1 MNNSSAP
8 RLDLIPYPR
17 RVEIAAG
24 RCKLA
29 PGVTIRLLA
38 GCGDDELFT
47 AEAIRQALAARAN
60 PQAGLRA
67 SSAPPDHAGPDVLL
81 LDQKLDFSDSPEAYR
96 LRITTKGIEI
106 AAPTP
111 RGRYYAVQT
120 LRQLLLQFG
129 ADLPLLTIEDY
140 PDLPHRGVMLDVSRG
155 KVPTLDTLKALV
167 ERFAG
172 LKINQLQLYIEH
184 TFAFERHPLPG
195 QGHSPL
201 TAEDILALDAHCR
214 RHHVALVPN
223 LQSFGHVHETLIH
236 ERYKPLA
243 ESDFRGG
250 WTLSPAVPEVYD
262 LQAELYAEF
271 LPLFSHREF
280 FNVDCDETWDL
291 GKGKSKPMAEARG
304 LGRVYFDHLLKV
316 QKLIEPHGRRMAFWG
331 DILEQHPELIPEIP
345 RDAVLLNWFYDAHG
359 LEAKYINRSRPAQ
372 EAGLEHWVCP
382 GTSGWLSFFFRK
394 DNARDN
400 IAAWAG
406 VARQTG
412 ASGLL
417 NTDWGDAGHLNCI
430 SYSYWSFAWGAERA
444 WRTEDDPLAAQN
456 FDERFMGVML
466 PGAPP
471 SWRHA
476 LEILG
481 NQYQAFTP
489 SNGAP
494 AMVHRA
500 LLSGDFQQRDGKPV
514 IQFFYGRFWPT
525 PSVEELLTALAISEK
540 ALELLAS
547 PSPTPP
553 PDPNSPFRNPHSAF
567 PNELGLIQR
576 EWRAG
581 AALGA
586 CACRRALAFHGHPLA
601 GTPPERQARLK
612 EALDA
617 LESVWMARNRPSDWA
632 ETRRGIEASNKS

>member
-1 MNNSSAP
+1 MNTSSTP
-8 RLDLIPYPR
+8 RLDLIPYPQR
-17 RVEIAAG
+17 IEVAAG
-24 RCKLA
+24 RCQLA
-29 PGVTIRLLA
+29 PGAVIRLLA
-38 GCGDDELFT
+38 GSGDEELFT
-47 AEAIRQALAARAN
+47 AEAIRQALKAATGVDAEF
-60 PQAGLRA
+60 RA
-67 SSAPPDHAGPDVLL
+67 SAAPPEHAAPDILL
-81 LDQKLDFSDSPEAYR
+81 LDAPLDFSKSPEAYR
-96 LRITTKGIEI
+96 LRITAKGIEI
-106 AAPTP
+106 VASAPQGRFYAA
-111 RGRYYAVQT
+111 QT

-129 ADLPLLTIEDY
+129 SDLPLLTIEDH

-167 ERFAG
+167 ERFSG

-184 TFAFERHPLPG
+184 TFTFERHPLPG

-236 ERYKPLA
+236 DRYKPLA
-243 ESDFRGG
+243 ESGFRGG

-262 LQAELYAEF
+262 LLGELYAEF
-271 LPLFSHREF
+271 LPLFSNRAF

-291 GKGKSKPMAEARG
+291 GKGKSKPLAEAHG
-304 LGRVYFDHLLKV
+304 LGRVYFGHLQKV
-316 QKLIEPHGRRMAFWG
+316 RKLIEPYGRRMAFWG

-359 LEAKYINRSRPAQ
+359 QEAKYINRSRPAQ

-394 DNARDN
+394 QNAHDN
-400 IAAWAG
+400 IAAWAD

-412 ASGLL
+412 ATGLL

-430 SYSYWSFAWGAERA
+430 SYSYWSFAWGADRA
-444 WRTEDDPLAAQN
+444 WRTAPDSMGAKE
-456 FDERFMGVML
+456 FDERFMAVCL

-471 SWRHA
+471 AWREA
-476 LEILG
+476 LDLLG
-481 NQYQAFTP
+481 NQYQCFTP

-500 LLSGDFQQRDGKPV
+500 LLNGLFEVREGKPV
-514 IQFFYGRFWPT
+514 IEFFYSRVWPM
-525 PSVEELLTALAISEK
+525 PSVEELLAALETSEK
-540 ALELLAS
+540 ALALLSGGTNPQSAI
-547 PSPTPP
+547 P
-553 PDPNSPFRNPHSAF
+553 NPHPA
-567 PNELGLIQR
+567 ELALVQR

-586 CACRRALAFHGHPLA
+586 CACRRALAFHKHPAA
-601 GTPPERQARLK
+601 GAAAERQARLK

-617 LESVWMARNRPSDWA
+617 LDAVWTARNRPSDWSA
-632 ETRRGIEASNKS
+632 TRRGIESAA